1 MVVNVEGLEALDSW
15 VTLLDVTSVEGW
27 EVLSGDRMV
36 NNVERS
42 FVVLIGMVVVAILV
56 GDELEVS
63 CALEIGALVDNVALQ
78 CFEGFDV
85 NPVVVEVDMVV
96 VLVMA
101 TVDDETGI
109 LEEADK

>member
-15 VTLLDVTSVEGW
+15 VILLEVTSVEGW

-42 FVVLIGMVVVAILV
+42 FVVIIGIVVVAIVV

-63 CALEIGALVDNVALQ
+63 CAMEIGALVDNVVLE
-78 CFEGFDV
+78 CLEGFDV
-85 NPVVVEVDMVV
+85 NPVVKEVDKVV

-101 TVDDETGI
+101 MVDEIGI